1 MKAHVIKLP
10 FYTNDDMIDM
20 VKSISKRMPNVN
32 VTFSYKYNN
41 KTDRMMLYCK
51 CNLCKQLL
59 GKYIV
64 DDFGIPMKVL
74 YEKEGHPCRPWRRS

>member
-41 KTDRMMLYCK
+41 K
-51 CNLCKQLL
+51 QLL

-74 YEKEGHPCRPWRRS
+74 YEKEGHPCRPWRRSR